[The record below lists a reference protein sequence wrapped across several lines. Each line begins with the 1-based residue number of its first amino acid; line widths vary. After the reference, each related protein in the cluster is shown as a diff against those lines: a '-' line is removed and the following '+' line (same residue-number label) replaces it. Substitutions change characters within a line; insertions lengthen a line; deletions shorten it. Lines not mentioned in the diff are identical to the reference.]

1 MNNDF
6 QPKPV
11 SDCFHIYSNGKK
23 INALFSAR
31 EDKILAM
38 NMIAITSFANGVKIL
53 ADQIMETHF
62 HAIVSG
68 SVSACAKFK
77 KDMIVKLNIFINRK
91 GRNAYSNGNLEVS
104 MDPIHES
111 TELKNKIIYV
121 YRNAL
126 AAGFPMMPWKYEWG
140 PGDIYFVNHETLAKA
155 GKAISDIP
163 VRVQR
168 RVFHT
173 NVALPQSWRVNEEGM
188 ILPHCYMDWVR
199 VEKEFGN
206 ARVFIAFIHQKRDL
220 EGKLDAECARNVGI
234 TFYETELRRE
244 AKDLCRKVYGRP
256 NIASASAEERI
267 AIARCLWQNRRTYS
281 VSSLSRVMLV
291 SKDILQ
297 AMLLIEK

>member
-6 QPKPV
+6 QPRPV

-23 INALFSAR
+23 MNALFSTR

-38 NMIAITSFANGVKIL
+38 NMIAVTSFANGVKIL
-53 ADQIMETHF
+53 TDQIMETHF

-68 SVSACAKFK
+68 SVRDCAKFK
-77 KDMIVKLNIFINRK
+77 KDIIVKLNIFINK
-91 GRNAYSNGNLEVS
+91 MGRSAYSDGGLEVS
-104 MDPIHES
+104 MDPIRES

-140 PGDIYFVNHETLAKA
+140 PGDIYFVDHETLAKS
-155 GKAISDIP
+155 GKLISDIP
-163 VRVQR
+163 VREQR

-199 VEKEFGN
+199 VEKEFGS

-220 EGKLDAECARNVGI
+220 EGKLDAECTKNIGI
-234 TFYETELRRE
+234 TFSETELRRE
-244 AKDLCRKVYGRP
+244 AKELCKQVYGRSC
-256 NIASASAEERI
+256 IASASAEERI
-267 AIARCLWQNRRTYS
+267 AVAKCLWQNRRTYS

-291 SKDILQ
+291 PKDILQ
-297 AMLLIEK
+297 GMLHTEK